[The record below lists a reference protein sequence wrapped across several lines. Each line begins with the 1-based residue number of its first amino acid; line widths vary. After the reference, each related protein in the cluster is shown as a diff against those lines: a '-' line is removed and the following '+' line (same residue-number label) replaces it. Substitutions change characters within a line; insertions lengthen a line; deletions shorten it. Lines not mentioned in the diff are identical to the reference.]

1 MTTVIQV
8 AQIAPETL
16 LWLFVPSSTSPIG
29 KESVQDQPGS
39 PLWPGHSR
47 ERHMG
52 AGNSHKDGLLKAT
65 SNIEEIESMKRR
77 NDITWK
83 QAWCPLVGDG

>member
-1 MTTVIQV
+1 
-8 AQIAPETL
+8 
-16 LWLFVPSSTSPIG
+16 
-29 KESVQDQPGS
+29 
-39 PLWPGHSR
+39 
-47 ERHMG
+47 MG

-83 QAWCPLVGDG
+83 QVWCPLVGDG